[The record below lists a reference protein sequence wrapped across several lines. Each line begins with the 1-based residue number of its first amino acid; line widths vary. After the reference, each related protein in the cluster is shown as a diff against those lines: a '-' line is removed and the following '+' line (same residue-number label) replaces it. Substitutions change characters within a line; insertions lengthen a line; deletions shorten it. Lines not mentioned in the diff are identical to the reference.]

1 MFTENFC
8 IASPPPELGMLTI
21 LRLWYLGWQT
31 VWKEVWEAEHAKE
44 DSPET
49 LDNQGLI
56 SNLQC
61 SEFLDI

>member
-1 MFTENFC
+1 
-8 IASPPPELGMLTI
+8 MLTM
-21 LRLWYLGWQT
+21 LWLWYLGWQT
-31 VWKEVWEAEHAKE
+31 GWKEVWETEHAKE